1 MSYKVIRAITKSV
14 TFPGYNIINGEGL
27 QNIVF
32 TIDDLGNFT
41 QFDSINIKQINATC
55 ILSNQFG
62 NERGIL
68 PMVNGI
74 ISARVDNNKQIHLNN
89 YIEPNIRL
97 NGNTLTIVYA
107 PPISSNAASSTN
119 GGFFKYVS
127 TDVYE
132 AKIDFTLLVEYI

>member
-1 MSYKVIRAITKSV
+1 MQYRVIRAISKTQIFS
-14 TFPGYNIINGEGL
+14 PYNILSGPGL
-27 QNIVF
+27 QSITFGV
-32 TIDDLGNFT
+32 DDLGNFT
-41 QFDSINIKQINATC
+41 KFDSINIKQINAAC

-68 PMVNGI
+68 PMTNGI
-74 ISARVDNNKQIHLNN
+74 ISARIDNDKFIYLNN

-127 TDVYE
+127 TDVYTARIE
-132 AKIDFTLLVEYI
+132 FTLLVEYI

>member
-1 MSYKVIRAITKSV
+1 MNYRVIRAITKTVVFES
-14 TFPGYNIINGEGL
+14 YNIINGIGL

-32 TIDDLGNFT
+32 NSDDLGNFT
-41 QFDSINIKQINATC
+41 KFDSINIKQINATC
-55 ILSNQFG
+55 ILTNQFG

-68 PMVNGI
+68 PMINGI
-74 ISARVDNNKQIHLNN
+74 ISARVDQNKQIYLNN
-89 YIEPNIRL
+89 YLEPNIRL

-107 PPISSNAASSTN
+107 PPISSNATSSTN

-127 TDVYE
+127 SDVYQ